1 MKKIFLAILTSFC
14 LVSCATIFTS
24 GKASVRMDAKN
35 VDGTTVP
42 VNGLERGTTPLTFK
56 IED

>member
-1 MKKIFLAILTSFC
+1 
-14 LVSCATIFTS
+14 
-24 GKASVRMDAKN
+24 MDAKN